1 MAALHRARDEIRT
14 PVAVGRPGPL
24 RRKRGGIGMKLTIC
38 ALSLALGMAA
48 TSGAAEDYKDTC
60 AVAPK
65 NCRILKED
73 DTFRVIDYTAKKG
86 EKIGMHAH
94 PAHVIYV
101 IQGGKTKFTLPDG
114 TTKELDTKAGEAI
127 INPPTVH
134 ATEHEADLHVIIVE
148 RKK

>member
-1 MAALHRARDEIRT
+1 
-14 PVAVGRPGPL
+14 
-24 RRKRGGIGMKLTIC
+24 MKAIIC
-38 ALSLALGMAA
+38 ALALAGGLTAA
-48 TSGAAEDYKDTC
+48 APAFADEYKDTC
-60 AVAPK
+60 SVAPK

-86 EKIGMHAH
+86 DKVAMHSH

-101 IQGGKTKFTLPDG
+101 VQGGKTKFTMPDG
-114 TTKELDTKAGEAI
+114 TTKELETKAGDAL

-134 ATEHEADLHVIIVE
+134 ASEHESDLHVIIVE